1 MKRISNPPK
10 AKFLMGSM
18 RHMGYSFADAI
29 ADVMD
34 NSVSANANTIRLF
47 FPVNAD
53 NIYVGILD
61 DGHGMSKQELFRAM
75 CYGSQANEKERN
87 ENDLGRF
94 GLGMKSASLSQCRK
108 MTVIS

>member
-34 NSVSANANTIRLF
+34 NSISANAKTI
-47 FPVNAD
+47 
-53 NIYVGILD
+53 
-61 DGHGMSKQELFRAM
+61 
-75 CYGSQANEKERN
+75 
-87 ENDLGRF
+87 DLIMFIVLLYIRF
-94 GLGMKSASLSQCRK
+94 WMP
-108 MTVIS
+108 

>member
-75 CYGSQANEKERN
+75 C
-87 ENDLGRF
+87 
-94 GLGMKSASLSQCRK
+94 
-108 MTVIS
+108 